1 MPRACSPALLA
12 LACCLLAGPAA
23 GPAPAQPVVSHPAP
37 VGAIT
42 ALIEP
47 MTRQVVQR
55 RDDNLGNILVIGT
68 YAGNVDGFQA
78 QSFLRPGML
87 GRALGWTAL
96 VDVTILQGHF
106 VGIFRQPAGGFYDL
120 QIRPTYQGQAG
131 LPMNIYAVGV
141 GEVFITAGQSNSTNF
156 GLPTGFA
163 PDVRVSSFNPGPT
176 FGVDPKFPGVGW
188 QYGIDPQPAVDEST
202 GGSTWPTMANN
213 LAVVMGVPIGL
224 YAAGSGGTAIEQWLP
239 GFVTPANSFAPSLSL
254 FSRLTNAINFF
265 TSRGGVRGV
274 LWIQGE
280 TDYGLDTDPLV
291 YEANLRLIIGQS
303 RQVTGVPIKWMIAQT
318 TTPLTNNMLE
328 RAGLET
334 AQYGV
339 VDNVLTFPGPDADS
353 IGLPYRIEVVGGPLH
368 FNATG
373 LVLLGGYWGIYVYN
387 FPGFLA
393 AGALPAP

>member
-1 MPRACSPALLA
+1 MTRIRAMIVLA
-12 LACCLLAGPAA
+12 LAVSCLASCGGGRAV
-23 GPAPAQPVVSHPAP
+23 AQSYKG
-37 VGAIT
+37 VGSIT
-42 ALIEP
+42 RLIEP

-55 RDDNLGNILVIGT
+55 RDDNVGRILVIGT

-96 VDVTILQGHF
+96 VDVTIFQGHF

-163 PDVRVSSFNPGPT
+163 PDIRVSSMNPGSGHGIDPT
-176 FGVDPKFPGVGW
+176 FPGVGW

-213 LAVVMGVPIGL
+213 LAVVLGVPIGL
-224 YAAGSGGTAIEQWLP
+224 YSTGYGGTSIANWLP
-239 GFVTPANSFAPSLSL
+239 GSTLPAYLDIPEVSL
-254 FSRLTNAINFF
+254 FQRLVNAIEYFND
-265 TSRGGVRGV
+265 RGGARGV

-280 TDYGLDTDPLV
+280 TDFGLDTAPQA
-291 YEANLRLIIGQS
+291 YEANLRLVINLS

-318 TTPLTNNMLE
+318 TTPTSLNPAE
-328 RAGLET
+328 KAGLEA

-339 VDNVLTFPGPDADS
+339 VDEVLTFPGPDADA
-353 IGLPYRIEVVGGPLH
+353 IGIPYRIYVTGGPLH

-373 LVLLGGYWGIYVYN
+373 LVLLGGYWGIYVAN
-387 FPGFLA
+387 VPGFLA
-393 AGALPAP
+393 PGYLPAY